1 MWYDSVGFEKLVGEV
16 ITEVSGLAVGSD
28 RVEFKTLS
36 GKTFMMYHY
45 QDCCESVDI
54 NEIIGDVDFI
64 LNTPILQAREDS
76 EDATGPEVYDSGTW
90 TFYTIGTIKGY
101 LTLRWLG
108 VSNGYYSERVSFAI
122 KE

>member
-1 MWYDSVGFEKLVGEV
+1 MWYDGVSFEKLVGEV
-16 ITEVSGLAVGSD
+16 ITEVEGLSVGSE
-28 RVEFKTLS
+28 RVEFRTAS

-45 QDCCESVDI
+45 ADCCEQVDI

-64 LNTPILQAREDS
+64 LNTPILQAREDVS
-76 EDATGPEVYDSGTW
+76 TGSVGESSTW

-108 VSNGYYSERVSFAI
+108 VSNGYYSERVSFVI